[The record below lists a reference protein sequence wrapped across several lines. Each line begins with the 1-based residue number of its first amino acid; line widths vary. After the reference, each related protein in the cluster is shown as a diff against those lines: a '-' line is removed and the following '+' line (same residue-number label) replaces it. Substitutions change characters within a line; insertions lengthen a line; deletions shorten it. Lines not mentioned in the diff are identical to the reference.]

1 MYLILALIYSIVT
14 NFGIIEIIYILICLV
29 LNIFSREIHYRKQLI
44 YSLENITIDLMIF
57 IVASAITVVLT
68 TSNYYF
74 ANENKY
80 DFLIIPFEES
90 FLEIAVIIL
99 VLFALSYPLL
109 YYLKAAR
116 VKVVITNDQKKVKV
130 PTGIRLLIRRCCH
143 AVLELENFEG
153 SAEVSVR
160 FVDNEE
166 IRRLNAEYRNIDRE
180 TDVLSFPLGENGVY
194 DVNLDTGAKLLGD
207 IVISMEKAMEQA
219 ELYNHPLQREI
230 GFLTVHSML
239 HLLGYDHEN
248 GGIEAVHMREKEETV
263 LTQIGWKRDN
273 SYYMGDEE

>member
-1 MYLILALIYSIVT
+1 M
-14 NFGIIEIIYILICLV
+14 E
-29 LNIFSREIHYRKQLI
+29 
-44 YSLENITIDLMIF
+44 
-57 IVASAITVVLT
+57 
-68 TSNYYF
+68 
-74 ANENKY
+74 
-80 DFLIIPFEES
+80 
-90 FLEIAVIIL
+90 
-99 VLFALSYPLL
+99 
-109 YYLKAAR
+109 R

-166 IRRLNAEYRNIDRE
+166 IRHLNAEYRNIDRE

-194 DVNLDTGAKLLGD
+194 DVHMDTGAKLLGD

-239 HLLGYDHEN
+239 HLLGYDHED
-248 GGIEAVHMREKEETV
+248 GGIEAVRMREKEETV